1 MEKYSGNELNYL
13 KEILSNQ
20 EWSGT
25 SGGVNKDLESLFS
38 KKLNSSYSV
47 AFNSGTATLHAA
59 LVALGVGTGD
69 EVISPAFSVMF
80 NTTSTMHCNAIP
92 IYADVDEDT
101 FNIDPHDLEEK
112 ITDKTKAIQIVSVY
126 GLTPE
131 MDEIMKI
138 ANHHNIPVIEDNA
151 ECYLGYYK
159 GKLAGTFGK
168 FSSFSF
174 ENSKHIS
181 CGEGGILTT
190 NEENLATSARKLG
203 GQGFRVLTA
212 DEGRT
217 KLDPEIWQNPN
228 FERHDTIGWNYR
240 LSEFCA
246 AVALAQ
252 LENLEILVKLRQD
265 SAKLFLEVLEGCSYL
280 TPQFVPDY
288 CINSY
293 WALGAKYTGEENIG
307 VSWFDFR
314 KKFIDLG
321 GDGIFGAWKVPYLE
335 PVMKSGN
342 YRSRLPSVYSATNY
356 EEGLCP
362 IAEKIQKQMMV
373 FKTNYKD
380 LSVAERMAETL
391 HKTIQSFEK

>member
-1 MEKYSGNELNYL
+1 MDKYSGNELNYL
-13 KEILSNQ
+13 KKILSNE

-25 SGGVNKDLESLFS
+25 SGGVNKELESLFS
-38 KKLNSSYSV
+38 NKLSSKYSV

-59 LVALGVGTGD
+59 LEALGVGPGD

-92 IYADVDEDT
+92 VYADVDEET
-101 FNIDPHDLEEK
+101 FNIDPFDLESK
-112 ITDKTKAIQIVSVY
+112 ITKKTKAIQIVSVY

-131 MDEIMKI
+131 MDQIMDI
-138 ANHHNIPVIEDNA
+138 ANRYDLPVVEDNA

-190 NEENLATSARKLG
+190 NDERLAMLARKVG

-252 LENLEILVKLRQD
+252 LENLEKLVKLRQD
-265 SAKLFLEVLEGCSYL
+265 SARIFMDIMDDCSYL
-280 TPQFVPDY
+280 TYQSVPDY
-288 CINSY
+288 CVNSY
-293 WALGAKYTGEENIG
+293 WALGAKYTGEEELG

-314 KKFIDLG
+314 KKYIELG

-335 PVMKSGN
+335 PVMKDSTYKN
-342 YRSRLPSVYSATNY
+342 RLPSVYGTTKY

-362 IAEKIQKQMMV
+362 VAERIQKQMMV

-380 LSVAERMAETL
+380 LSVAKEMADTL
-391 HKTIQSFEK
+391 HKTIKSFE